1 VGNVFLGDDAFGSE
15 LARQLRELPADPR
28 VEIRDFGI
36 RGLDL
41 AFALLEDW
49 ALAILL
55 DATPRG
61 GPPGTLYVV
70 QPDVSSPPAPGA
82 EDGHGMVLP
91 NVFAFAR
98 MLGEPKAPVLL
109 VGCEPAPASGDE
121 DVLGQLSGP
130 VRAALRPAATLVL
143 ELAHRALRGEPVG
156 AVPESDSG
164 SMGRG

>member
-1 VGNVFLGDDAFGSE
+1 
-15 LARQLRELPADPR
+15 
-28 VEIRDFGI
+28 
-36 RGLDL
+36 
-41 AFALLEDW
+41 
-49 ALAILL
+49 
-55 DATPRG
+55 
-61 GPPGTLYVV
+61 
-70 QPDVSSPPAPGA
+70 
-82 EDGHGMVLP
+82 
-91 NVFAFAR
+91 VFAFAR